1 MAVTFRTRR
10 ALGIAIA
17 SCGVYAAC
25 GSQPATSERRIE
37 PGEGAPPP
45 LVPTPAANESEAG
58 SGLPRRRGCIRG
70 GYTPAEVRAALGE
83 PDSIAGGWWTYGRT
97 QVVFGY
103 GTLQDYIDGSDLV
116 TC

>member
-1 MAVTFRTRR
+1 
-10 ALGIAIA
+10 
-17 SCGVYAAC
+17 
-25 GSQPATSERRIE
+25 
-37 PGEGAPPP
+37 
-45 LVPTPAANESEAG
+45 
-58 SGLPRRRGCIRG
+58 
-70 GYTPAEVRAALGE
+70 LGE